1 MNEENKRDNER
12 PFKKTNRFKK
22 RKENLK
28 KSLEKNESSGEE
40 NGPNSTQNF
49 TNKTTN
55 KRTNTNAKSHKK
67 GAKKLT
73 NINGES
79 AFDNFFA
86 DDSDGGEFFDDFF
99 ADDTAKNLNNL
110 KNTNLQTN
118 KKNGKNRKK
127 SQNSKKANEI
137 ATGAENLANLGDKSA
152 INSAL
157 ANKQTKNLQGAN
169 SQSQSSQNGTN
180 SQNGANLQN
189 QNSQNGES
197 QKQTNGSKKSKKRKK
212 ATQTIKLNGEEPW
225 QKAILSTIEA
235 NKAMHDLRLNPLKY
249 INSSSDTIKITPLG
263 GLGEIGAN
271 MTIFETATSAIIVD
285 VGMSFPDE
293 NMLGV
298 DILIPDFDYVRK
310 IKDKIKGIIITHA
323 HEDHIGAMPYFFK
336 EFQFPIYAT
345 PLPLGMISNKF
356 EEHGLKSERSYF
368 RPVEKRKI
376 YEIGDFEVEFIHI
389 THSII
394 DASALAITT
403 RAGTI
408 IHTGDFKIDH
418 TPIDGYPSDLNRL
431 AYYGDRGVMLLMS
444 DSTNSH
450 RDGVTKSESSVG
462 RTFDTIFRNS
472 HGRVIMST
480 FSSNIHRVYQAIER
494 GVKYGR
500 KVCVIGR
507 SMERNLWTAIEL
519 GYVNLDKKI
528 FIDPEEVD
536 KYPENE
542 VLIVTTGSQGE
553 TMSALY
559 RMATDEHKY
568 IKIKPTD
575 KVIISA
581 KAIPGNENSV
591 STVLNFLLKS
601 GAKVAYQDF
610 SEIHVSG
617 HASIEEQKLIFSL
630 VKPKFFLPVHGE
642 YNHIVKHKETAMECG
657 IDERNI
663 YLMSDGDQMEVCQKY
678 LKRVKTVKTG
688 KVFIDNQINKQISDD
703 IVKHRQNLADA
714 GMVVIIAQIDKNEKS
729 LIKTRVVSY
738 GLVDEKQSSEFAKDM
753 EGVIEQFLANLKNE
767 ILLDNRVLESQIRQ
781 AVRKHIF
788 RKTKKYPTIVPV
800 IYLM

>member
-1 MNEENKRDNER
+1 MEENRNENGVER
-12 PFKKTNRFKK
+12 LKKSNRYKK

-28 KSLEKNESSGEE
+28 KSIASEGSAGGTEFGGEHE
-40 NGPNSTQNF
+40 NG
-49 TNKTTN
+49 
-55 KRTNTNAKSHKK
+55 SHKNK
-67 GAKKLT
+67 GAK
-73 NINGES
+73 NGQNS
-79 AFDNFFA
+79 AR
-86 DDSDGGEFFDDFF
+86 SKGS
-99 ADDTAKNLNNL
+99 
-110 KNTNLQTN
+110 
-118 KKNGKNRKK
+118 KNGSRNG
-127 SQNSKKANEI
+127 S
-137 ATGAENLANLGDKSA
+137 
-152 INSAL
+152 NSAGGSS
-157 ANKQTKNLQGAN
+157 NGNSNGASGAHFGGAYPKSN
-169 SQSQSSQNGTN
+169 ENGAGG
-180 SQNGANLQN
+180 NGANLN
-189 QNSQNGES
+189 GAVKPNGNNAKSANSS
-197 QKQTNGSKKSKKRKK
+197 AADDASSADMQKKKKHKKRSNMPKSL
-212 ATQTIKLNGEEPW
+212 TGNEPW
-225 QKAILSTIEA
+225 QKAMEEA
-235 NKAMHDLRLNPLKY
+235 IAENKLIHEERLHPLKDA
-249 INSSSDTIKITPLG
+249 NRSDETVRITPLG

-271 MTIFETATSAIIVD
+271 MTVFETNTSAIIVD
-285 VGMSFPDE
+285 VGMSFPE
-293 NMLGV
+293 ESMLGV

-310 IKDKIKGIIITHA
+310 IKNKINGIIITHA

-356 EEHGLKSERSYF
+356 EEHGLKAERSYF
-368 RPVEKRKI
+368 RPVQKRQL
-376 YEIGDFEVEFIHI
+376 YQIGDFEVEFIHI

-403 RAGTI
+403 KAGTI

-418 TPIDGYPSDLNRL
+418 TPIDGYPTDLNRL

-450 RDGVTKSESSVG
+450 KEGITKSESSVG
-462 RTFDTIFRNS
+462 KTFDTIFS
-472 HGRVIMST
+472 SCKGRVIMST

-507 SMERNLWTAIEL
+507 SMERNLFTAMEL

-528 FIDPEEVD
+528 FVD
-536 KYPENE
+536 ADQVSKYPDNE

-568 IKIKPTD
+568 IKIKSTD
-575 KVIISA
+575 QVIISA
-581 KAIPGNENSV
+581 KAIPGNESSV
-591 STVLNFLLKS
+591 STVLNYLLKS

-617 HASIEEQKLIFSL
+617 HASIEEQKLMLRLI
-630 VKPKFFLPVHGE
+630 KPKFFLPVHGE

-657 IDERNI
+657 IEEKNI
-663 YLMSDGDQMEVCQKY
+663 YLMNDGDQMEVCEKY

-688 KVFIDNQINKQISDD
+688 KVFIDNQINKQISDE

-714 GMVVIIAQIDKNEKS
+714 GVAVIIAQIDKNEKR
-729 LIKTRVVSY
+729 LIQTRVITY
-738 GLVDEKQSSEFAKDM
+738 GLVADNQTAHFTKEMQ
-753 EGVIEQFLANLKNE
+753 GIIEQFLANLKDE
-767 ILLDNRVLESQIRQ
+767 ILLDHWALEGKIRQ

-788 RKTKKYPTIVPV
+788 RKIKKYPTIVPV